1 MCFLVNLVIRS
12 ALDHRFPF
20 HSLSELALEPKYTEQ
35 KQAIWVK
42 TYPQTPYT
50 EYIQLCI
57 NQCMLS
63 ISQMYTNKT
72 FSDET

>member
-12 ALDHRFPF
+12 ALDHRFPS
-20 HSLSELALEPKYTEQ
+20 HILSELALEPKYIEQ

-42 TYPQTPYT
+42 TYPQKPYT
-50 EYIQLCI
+50 EYIQPCI

-63 ISQMYTNKT
+63 IL
-72 FSDET
+72 